1 LTSQAA
7 HIACK
12 KCKTN
17 NPEILAESILA
28 PEVFMGY
35 EKLAKLSLA
44 LRDLEM
50 GMVNL
55 CVG

>member
-35 EKLAKLSLA
+35 EKLAKLRFRESIF
-44 LRDLEM
+44 RE
-50 GMVNL
+50 
-55 CVG
+55 